1 MKRKKILQRCLIGIV
16 FIVAGG
22 IYLGTS
28 ITKAVNYDANLDNNE
43 ATPKSEAFSLSE
55 IVSEEKPIVTTMI
68 TNVPTESTQI
78 IVVHVCGCVVQPDV
92 YELQEN
98 ARLIDAVKAADGF
111 TKNAAT
117 DCINQ
122 AQLLA
127 DGQRVYIPSREEIEK
142 GFVIED
148 FVSVNQNST
157 TNQRININRA
167 SKEELMTLPGIGEAK
182 AERIIAYR
190 NEHNGFQTIEDIQQI
205 AGVKEAIFS
214 NVKDLIT
221 VE

>member
-1 MKRKKILQRCLIGIV
+1 MKRKKILQKCLIGIF

-28 ITKAVNYDANLDNNE
+28 ITKAIHSDANSIKAAVTNNE
-43 ATPKSEAFSLSE
+43 SLILSE
-55 IVSEEKPIVTTMI
+55 LVSKENPVVTV
-68 TNVPTESTQI
+68 TNVQTESTEQ
-78 IVVHVCGCVVQPDV
+78 IVVHVCGCVVHPNV
-92 YELQEN
+92 YELEMN
-98 ARLIDAVKAADGF
+98 SRLIDAVKAADGF
-111 TKNAAT
+111 TENAAM
-117 DCINQ
+117 DYINQ
-122 AQLLA
+122 AQLLL
-127 DGQRVYIPSREEIEK
+127 DGQRIYIPSKEEIEK

-148 FVSVNQNST
+148 FVLMNQNST
-157 TNQRININRA
+157 NQRMNINRA
-167 SKEELMTLPGIGEAK
+167 TKEELMTLPGIGEAK

-190 NEHNGFQTIEDIQQI
+190 NEHKFQTIEDIQQI